1 MSILI
6 GQFYVLEKILIQK
19 CLNKMP
25 PSSKDSGGSFIS
37 LHPVKNFLLLNLD
50 KLLLIILI
58 DELYCPSK

>member
-37 LHPVKNFLLLNLD
+37 LHPVKNVS
-50 KLLLIILI
+50 IA
-58 DELYCPSK
+58 